1 MKQAIWNGIDL
12 IKGSCFGA
20 AVGTIVGIA
29 IGYEW
34 AWQPVVTVFK
44 PLIG

>member
-1 MKQAIWNGIDL
+1 MKQAIWNDIDL
-12 IKGSCFGA
+12 IKAVLFGA
-20 AVGTIVGIA
+20 GIGLVAGVA

-34 AWQPVVTVFK
+34 AWQPVVSTFK

>member
-1 MKQAIWNGIDL
+1 MKQAIWNDIDL
-12 IKGSCFGA
+12 IKAVLFGA
-20 AVGTIVGIA
+20 GMGLIVGVG

-34 AWQPVVTVFK
+34 AWRPVVNTFK

>member
-1 MKQAIWNGIDL
+1 MKTAIWNERDL
-12 IKGSCFGA
+12 IKAGL
-20 AVGTIVGIA
+20 VGTAIGLVVGIA

-34 AWQPVVTVFK
+34 AWQPVVNTFK

>member
-1 MKQAIWNGIDL
+1 MKQAIWNDIDL
-12 IKGSCFGA
+12 LKVGFFGVA
-20 AVGTIVGIA
+20 IGLVVGIV

-34 AWQPVVTVFK
+34 AWQPVVKTFK

>member
-1 MKQAIWNGIDL
+1 MKTAIWYDSDMAKAALVGVAIGL
-12 IKGSCFGA
+12 I
-20 AVGTIVGIA
+20 IGIA

-34 AWQPVVTVFK
+34 AWQPVVNTFR

>member
-1 MKQAIWNGIDL
+1 MKRAIWNDYDL
-12 IKGSCFGA
+12 IKAALFGA
-20 AVGTIVGIA
+20 GIGLVAGVA

-34 AWQPVVTVFK
+34 AWQPVVNTFK

>member
-1 MKQAIWNGIDL
+1 MERAIWNDRDL
-12 IKGSCFGA
+12 IK
-20 AVGTIVGIA
+20 VGLIGTAIGLVVGIA

-34 AWQPVVTVFK
+34 AWQPVVKTFK

>member
-1 MKQAIWNGIDL
+1 MQQAIWYERDL
-12 IKGSCFGA
+12 IKAGLFGA
-20 AVGTIVGIA
+20 VIGLIIGII

-34 AWQPVVTVFK
+34 AWQPVVKVIK

>member
-1 MKQAIWNGIDL
+1 MKQAIWNDIDL
-12 IKGSCFGA
+12 IKASLVGSAIGL
-20 AVGTIVGIA
+20 VVGIA

-34 AWQPVVTVFK
+34 AWQPVVKTFK

>member
-1 MKQAIWNGIDL
+1 MKQAIWNDIDL
-12 IKGSCFGA
+12 IKVSLFGA
-20 AVGTIVGIA
+20 AIGLVIGVI

-34 AWQPVVTVFK
+34 AWQPVVKTFK

>member
-1 MKQAIWNGIDL
+1 MKQGIWNDIDL
-12 IKGSCFGA
+12 IKGSLFGVA
-20 AVGTIVGIA
+20 IGLVVGVV

-34 AWQPVVTVFK
+34 AWQPVVKTFR

>member
-1 MKQAIWNGIDL
+1 MKTAIWNDRDL
-12 IKGSCFGA
+12 IK
-20 AVGTIVGIA
+20 VGLYGVVVGLLVGIA

-34 AWQPVVTVFK
+34 AWQPVVKTFK

>member
-1 MKQAIWNGIDL
+1 MKQAIWNDIDL
-12 IKGSCFGA
+12 IKASLVGLTIGL
-20 AVGTIVGIA
+20 AVGIV

-34 AWQPVVTVFK
+34 AWQPVVKTLK

>member
-1 MKQAIWNGIDL
+1 MKKAIWNDL
-12 IKGSCFGA
+12 DMIKGA
-20 AVGTIVGIA
+20 AYGGIIGLIVGIA

-34 AWQPVVTVFK
+34 AWQPVVKTFK